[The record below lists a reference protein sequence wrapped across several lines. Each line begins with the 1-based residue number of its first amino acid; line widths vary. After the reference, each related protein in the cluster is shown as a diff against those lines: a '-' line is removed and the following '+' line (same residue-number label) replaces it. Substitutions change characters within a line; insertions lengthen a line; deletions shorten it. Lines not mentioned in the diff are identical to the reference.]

1 MQPTPPT
8 STSRSSPPPSAA
20 SGLDLRD
27 IQENYHKAAL
37 GAWQLSN
44 QLGNILQAI
53 ADKWLIAGIAWAAG
67 TATAESG
74 IGAVVGYGVAGLQV
88 VQMLKLFN
96 DASTKIGKYGAIV
109 AGIFVGGMDIGYKNR
124 IQEWRPIHRPAPV
137 SLLHKP
143 RSLS

>member
-1 MQPTPPT
+1 MITDGLRAPHVGSPRAANPTQ
-8 STSRSSPPPSAA
+8 
-20 SGLDLRD
+20 LRR
-27 IQENYHKAAL
+27 A
-37 GAWQLSN
+37 
-44 QLGNILQAI
+44 AI